1 MGIEQIPSWLG
12 KEVKQSAKNLIQIR
26 PYEDRKG
33 FVGNT
38 VDAGVDLAINMVK
51 EPLRIATLAIG
62 NIIGYTSSKILRLLG
77 TTIQLG
83 GKAAAHALR
92 FPIPSGHRPEIH
104 DGIPERTDTASR
116 LQNLRVALGADV
128 DADTPL

>member
-38 VDAGVDLAINMVK
+38 VDAGW
-51 EPLRIATLAIG
+51 
-62 NIIGYTSSKILRLLG
+62 TS
-77 TTIQLG
+77 
-83 GKAAAHALR
+83 
-92 FPIPSGHRPEIH
+92 PSIW
-104 DGIPERTDTASR
+104 
-116 LQNLRVALGADV
+116 
-128 DADTPL
+128 